1 MINENQNDT
10 TIQMT
15 DTYAYKMLVKKK
27 IKAAAFIYLKGLQAN
42 HSKVKDI
49 QYSNLEI
56 QTYMTC
62 PTFTNDEFNILHALR
77 SRSTDCK
84 TNYKQKYIHSN
95 LLCSFCG
102 DENDDQQHLLR
113 CKVLAKQFKGED
125 LTDDKNQIGG
135 K

>member
-1 MINENQNDT
+1 
-10 TIQMT
+10 MT
-15 DTYAYKMLVKKK
+15 GTNAYKMLVKKK
-27 IKAAAFIYLKGLQAN
+27 IKAAAFKYLKGLQAN

-49 QYSNLEI
+49 QYSNLDI

-62 PTFTNDEFNILHALR
+62 PTFTNDKVNMLHALR

-113 CKVLAKQFKGED
+113 CKVLAKHFKGED
-125 LTDDKNQIGG
+125 VTDGAAEYEDIFSQNVKN
-135 K
+135 KK